1 MNVKAPMQNEP
12 RTERVDHVVRD
23 LVPLASQL
31 TRLVLGTTRAEIS
44 RSEGGI
50 LRTLTAGPRRVTE
63 LAELEGLA
71 QPTTTV
77 LIKQL
82 EQRGWVQ
89 RRRDER
95 DGRQVLVSVTPE
107 GQAALERYRAQ
118 YRARLRECIAA
129 MSDEEIAALQ
139 DAVGALDGLVSAI
152 QRGVG
157 Q

>member
-1 MNVKAPMQNEP
+1 MDSAIRPD
-12 RTERVDHVVRD
+12 ERATRIEHIARE

-31 TRLVLGTTRAEIS
+31 TRLVQAQTRGEVT

-50 LRTLTAGPRRVTE
+50 LRTLSGGARRVTE

-82 EQRGWVQ
+82 EQKGWAT
-89 RRRDER
+89 RARDAD
-95 DGRQVLVSVTPE
+95 DGRLVLVSLTPE
-107 GQAALERYRAQ
+107 GGAALERYRAR
-118 YRARLRECIAA
+118 YRALVRERVAA
-129 MSDEEIAALQ
+129 MPDERVAGLEEAIDALDSLVAALQ
-139 DAVGALDGLVSAI
+139 K
-152 QRGVG
+152 GVG